1 MFMLKFYLVSILIY
15 WVSLMIATSIIKG
28 QLKKEGLKKE
38 GLKKEGLHPKK
49 SSVVEAIA
57 NWSQTIANWSQT
69 IIYSCLPVFNLVMV
83 IVMFAK
89 FDDVYYRVKKKYLP
103 EISTNVTQL
112 SQSLSVAIK
121 RFSQI
126 ANLPPEGDK

>member
-28 QLKKEGLKKE
+28 QLKKEQLKK
-38 GLKKEGLHPKK
+38 GQLKKEGLHPKK
-49 SSVVEAIA
+49 SSVVEAIT
-57 NWSQTIANWSQT
+57 NCSQT
-69 IIYSCLPVFNLVMV
+69 IICSCLPVFNLVMV

-103 EISTNVTQL
+103 EISTNIT
-112 SQSLSVAIK
+112 
-121 RFSQI
+121 
-126 ANLPPEGDK
+126 E

>member
-15 WVSLMIATSIIKG
+15 QVSLMITTSIIKG
-28 QLKKEGLKKE
+28 KLKKEGL
-38 GLKKEGLHPKK
+38 LPKK
-49 SSVVEAIA
+49 SSGVE
-57 NWSQTIANWSQT
+57 TIAKWSQT

-89 FDDVYYRVKKKYLP
+89 FDDVYYRVKK
-103 EISTNVTQL
+103 
-112 SQSLSVAIK
+112 SVAIK

>member
-38 GLKKEGLHPKK
+38 GLKKEGLLPKK
-49 SSVVEAIA
+49 SSGVE
-57 NWSQTIANWSQT
+57 TIAKWSQT

>member
-15 WVSLMIATSIIKG
+15 LVSLMIVTSIIKG
-28 QLKKEGLKKE
+28 QLKKEGL
-38 GLKKEGLHPKK
+38 HPKK
-49 SSVVEAIA
+49 PSVVEEIA
-57 NWSQTIANWSQT
+57 SWSRT
-69 IIYSCLPVFNLVMV
+69 IICSCLPVFNLVMV

-112 SQSLSVAIK
+112 S
-121 RFSQI
+121 
-126 ANLPPEGDK
+126 

>member
-38 GLKKEGLHPKK
+38 GLHPKK
-49 SSVVEAIA
+49 SSVVEA
-57 NWSQTIANWSQT
+57 IANWSQT

-103 EISTNVTQL
+103 
-112 SQSLSVAIK
+112 
-121 RFSQI
+121 
-126 ANLPPEGDK
+126 